1 MGENLNVEKALELK
15 YMNQIERRKK
25 KLNTLRERERE
36 REREMDKQ
44 LWKKEKRKMM

>member
-1 MGENLNVEKALELK
+1 MVENLNVQKALKLK
-15 YMNQIERRKK
+15 YMNQIERQKK
-25 KLNTLRERERE
+25 KLNTLRE